1 MKLLGDLLRLATKYL
16 ADRQDPHARRHA
28 EELLSWTLNLPR
40 LDLYLQFDRPLVE
53 EEVAAY
59 RKLIQQKSTGKPLEY
74 IIGQVE
80 FGGCQLKISP
90 DVLIPRP
97 ETEILLSHI
106 IEHLNGVPDRLEV
119 WDLCCGSGCLG
130 LSIQRQFPHFS
141 VTMADFSE
149 KAVEVARENNRA
161 AGLCAEVV
169 LGDLLAPFKD
179 KKADVVVCNPPYISK
194 KEYDSLDR
202 SVRDFE
208 PEMALLGGVTGLEFY
223 ERLSRE
229 LPQHLRAGSKVFFEI
244 GFCQG
249 RDVAELFQAPCWT
262 EKILKKDWAGHDR
275 FFFLEFESLSLYSL

>member
-1 MKLLGDLLRLATKYL
+1 MKLLGEVLRLATGYL
-16 ADRQDPHARRHA
+16 ADRQDLHARRHA
-28 EELLSWTLNLPR
+28 EELLSWTLGLPR

-59 RKLIQQKSTGKPLEY
+59 RKLILQKSTGKPLEH
-74 IIGQVE
+74 IIGEVE
-80 FGGCQLKISP
+80 FGGCPLRVSP

-106 IEHLNGVPDRLEV
+106 VEKLNGVTDQLEV

-130 LSIQRQFPHFS
+130 LGIKRQFPHFS
-141 VTMADFSE
+141 VTMADLSE
-149 KAVEVARENNRA
+149 KAIAIACENG
-161 AGLCAEVV
+161 AGTGVEVV
-169 LGDLLAPFKD
+169 LGDLLDPFSG
-179 KKADVVVCNPPYISK
+179 KKADVVVCNPPYVSK
-194 KEYDSLDR
+194 KEYSELDC

-208 PEMALLGGVTGLEFY
+208 PEMALLGGDTGLEFY

-229 LPQHLRAGSKVFFEI
+229 LPQHLRKGAKVFFEI

-249 RDVAELFQAPCWT
+249 EGVMTLFQAPCWT
-262 EKILKKDWAGHDR
+262 QKTLKKDWAGHDR